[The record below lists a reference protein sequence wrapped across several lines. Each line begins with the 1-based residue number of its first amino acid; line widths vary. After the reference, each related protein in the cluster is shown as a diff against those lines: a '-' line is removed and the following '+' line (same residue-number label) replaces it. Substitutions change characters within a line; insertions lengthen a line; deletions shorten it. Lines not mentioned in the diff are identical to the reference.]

1 MLLCFTVT
9 SSYAAVG
16 LQTTPIRALADDLE
30 VGGADKWWLRQMVA
44 KAEKV
49 DNRAEIK
56 ASAADGYQAG
66 VASCEISCGGRA
78 GFWVLSALTTPWL
91 VGPPLLWGIAGLNSK
106 PPKDVMIGIQQSKG
120 QEYVAGFVK
129 GFSDKNKRQKRTAI
143 FGGVV
148 TFLVSFVLVLRAVG
162 PAPGYTAST

>member
-1 MLLCFTVT
+1 
-9 SSYAAVG
+9 
-16 LQTTPIRALADDLE
+16 
-30 VGGADKWWLRQMVA
+30 MVA

-49 DNRAEIK
+49 DNPEEIK

-78 GFWVLSALTTPWL
+78 GFWVLSALTAPFL
-91 VGPPLLWGIAGLNSK
+91 VGPPLLWGIAGANSK
-106 PPKDVMIGIQQSKG
+106 PPKDVMIGIQQTKG

-129 GFSDKNKRQKRTAI
+129 GYSDKNKKQKRTAI

-148 TFLVSFVLVLRAVG
+148 SVLVTFVLLVPIL
-162 PAPGYTAST
+162 PTTN